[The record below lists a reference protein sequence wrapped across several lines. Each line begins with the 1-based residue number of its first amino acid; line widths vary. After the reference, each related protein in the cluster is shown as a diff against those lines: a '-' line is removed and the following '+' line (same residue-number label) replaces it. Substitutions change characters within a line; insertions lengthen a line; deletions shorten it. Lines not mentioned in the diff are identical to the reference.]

1 MATHLPD
8 PLHRS
13 AGAHWGSAGRAA
25 IFGRERRERVG
36 SWPFYRAG
44 YVNALLSGRLDDGDD
59 FAVVAGEHGRNYP
72 FFHPRSRWDDLLM
85 VAGERR
91 LLAAGRRLPPLTL
104 VLRDD
109 GSALLAYRGLAAA
122 ARGALVD
129 VDLQLELTAG
139 LRPPHW
145 EGFGRGPLLL
155 GLRWQPAL
163 VRGTGALTL
172 DGKRRRVE
180 SLAGEMERG
189 SLQNLRARAFRFAYD
204 YIAVTRPGAEAAAH
218 VAFRS
223 FPLPR
228 GPAGWPLRALL
239 FMARARENLTLCE
252 DDRTEHGDPRAL
264 APAPGEAIEPWVE
277 SVVNLGPARLVRQL
291 ARIGPEERR
300 RWALIER
307 FVPRAPGRAAL
318 I

>member
-13 AGAHWGSAGRAA
+13 PGAPWGSAASVA
-25 IFGRERRERVG
+25 SFGRERRERAP

-44 YVNALLSGRLDDGDD
+44 YVNALLSGRLDDGAD

-85 VAGERR
+85 VAGGRR

-104 VLRDD
+104 VLKDD

-129 VDLQLELTAG
+129 VDLQLELTAS
-139 LRPPHW
+139 LRPPRW
-145 EGFGRGPLLL
+145 EGLGRGPLRL

-163 VRGTGALTL
+163 VRGAGTLTL

-180 SLAGEMERG
+180 ALAGEMERG

-204 YIAVTRPGAEAAAH
+204 HLAVTRPGAEAAAH

-223 FPLPR
+223 FPLAR

-239 FMARARENLTLCE
+239 FLARAGENLTLCE
-252 DDRTEHGDPRAL
+252 DDRAERGDPRAL
-264 APAPGEAIEPWVE
+264 APAPGEPVEPWVE

-291 ARIGPEERR
+291 ARVGPAERH
-300 RWALIER
+300 RWALIEH
-307 FVPRAPGRAAL
+307 FVPRAPGRPAL
-318 I
+318 F